1 MSLNNDESHHSD
13 ETEDED
19 AKVQSLLSEWE
30 ASKSRAQ
37 TKHSAKIPSGD
48 DNSQSS
54 DYYDL
59 GPSVVR
65 LDGDPD
71 QNDKDDDD
79 DEEYEEE
86 IEEGEGHNDQED
98 DADMKAL
105 LDEWGGVSEDDDD
118 EGDDVDQTGHQ
129 RGAQQHRDNEIPTS
143 ALEDCILD
151 HIVLAAPDLDQAM
164 DHFEKMTGVLPEE
177 CPSYKGLGTRC
188 ARVAFESAVAAATD
202 EDTVSSAPPYLE
214 IIAPDTNH
222 PGLIGRLIAARG
234 IPELTPFAFAIRYA
248 NIASL
253 HRQVIKLKYVPD
265 RITMFASAAAHSKST
280 GCSAAKTP
288 TKFERLHLYGHTLG
302 GICPFFIHSSYL
314 SRATGSIVPWQR

>member
-1 MSLNNDESHHSD
+1 MPRHTDESNHSD

-19 AKVQSLLSEWE
+19 AKMESLLSEWE

-37 TKHSAKIPSGD
+37 TKRSAKIPSGD

-71 QNDKDDDD
+71 QNDKDNDDD

-86 IEEGEGHNDQED
+86 EIEEDDEGHNDQD

-105 LDEWGGVSEDDDD
+105 LDEWGGGSEDDD
-118 EGDDVDQTGHQ
+118 EGDDDDQTGHQ
-129 RGAQQHRDNEIPTS
+129 RGAAQQNRNAGIPTS
-143 ALEDCILD
+143 ALEDCVLD

-188 ARVAFESAVAAATD
+188 ARVAFESAVAATD
-202 EDTVSSAPPYLE
+202 NDSSLSAPPYLE

-222 PGLIGRLIAARG
+222 PGPIGRLIAARG
-234 IPELTPFAFAIRYA
+234 IPELTPFAFAVR
-248 NIASL
+248 
-253 HRQVIKLKYVPD
+253 
-265 RITMFASAAAHSKST
+265 
-280 GCSAAKTP
+280 
-288 TKFERLHLYGHTLG
+288 
-302 GICPFFIHSSYL
+302 
-314 SRATGSIVPWQR
+314 